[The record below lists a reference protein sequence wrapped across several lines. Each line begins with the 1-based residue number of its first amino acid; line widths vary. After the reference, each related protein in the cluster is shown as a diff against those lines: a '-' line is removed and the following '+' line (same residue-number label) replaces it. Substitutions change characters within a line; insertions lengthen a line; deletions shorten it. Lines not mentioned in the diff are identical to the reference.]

1 MSNSRKIML
10 LIALALNIAGAAN
23 MYDKHLNI
31 LFGIHIAISISLIVD
46 LLRTNI
52 TINNNFNDNR
62 S

>member
-1 MSNSRKIML
+1 MSKFKQTML
-10 LIALALNIAGAAN
+10 IIALALNIAGAAN
-23 MYDKHLNI
+23 MYGKYVNI
-31 LFGIHIAISISLIVD
+31 LFGIHLALVISLIVD

>member
-1 MSNSRKIML
+1 MSKFKQTML
-10 LIALALNIAGAAN
+10 IVVLALNIAGAAN
-23 MYDKHLNI
+23 MYDKYLNI
-31 LFGIHIAISISLIVD
+31 LFGIHVAISISLIVD

>member
-1 MSNSRKIML
+1 MSKFKQTML
-10 LIALALNIAGAAN
+10 IIALALNIAGAAN
-23 MYDKHLNI
+23 MYGKYVNI
-31 LFGIHIAISISLIVD
+31 LFGIHLALIISLIVD